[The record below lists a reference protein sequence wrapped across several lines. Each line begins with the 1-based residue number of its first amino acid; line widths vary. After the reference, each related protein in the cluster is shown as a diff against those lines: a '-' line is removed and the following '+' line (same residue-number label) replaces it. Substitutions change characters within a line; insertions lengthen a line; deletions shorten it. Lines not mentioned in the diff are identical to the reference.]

1 MPRVNRFHRRRTA
14 PGATAPLPASR
25 LSPAPSGPARSG
37 STHFASGLA
46 VLACLALGACSL
58 PPYPS
63 TPAAK
68 APAPKPYAGAQSRFS
83 KPAIA
88 NGQRLVLVE
97 SQVRGHR
104 IQVTD
109 EDGPFWVNLS
119 HNHDVTAGVSNQ
131 VKVTDGRWWIDP
143 SGLLCLKS
151 SAWWKDGTCFELFGG
166 HQFAEASVIHSL
178 NRDSGPNTYYPFT
191 VTGPVN

>member
-1 MPRVNRFHRRRTA
+1 M
-14 PGATAPLPASR
+14 PGATSR
-25 LSPAPSGPARSG
+25 PIGGSSTVRSG
-37 STHFASGLA
+37 SSGLRRSLA
-46 VLACLALGACSL
+46 IIACLAVGACSL
-58 PPYPS
+58 PAYPPS
-63 TPAAK
+63 PTAK
-68 APAPKPYAGAQSRFS
+68 APPPKPYAGAQSRFA

-88 NGQRLVLVE
+88 SGARLVLVE
-97 SQVRGHR
+97 TQVRGHR

-119 HNHDVTAGVSNQ
+119 HDHNVTAGVANQ

-151 SAWWKDGTCFELFGG
+151 SDWWKDGTCFELFGG
-166 HQFAEASVIHSL
+166 HQFAEATVIHSL

-191 VTGPVN
+191 VIGPVN

>member
-1 MPRVNRFHRRRTA
+1 MKGLMPRAHRFHSRITL
-14 PGATAPLPASR
+14 GAAAPLSISRRLPAQT
-25 LSPAPSGPARSG
+25 GPARLVV
-37 STHFASGLA
+37 SGLA
-46 VLACLALGACSL
+46 LLACLALGGCSL
-58 PPYPS
+58 PAYPP

-68 APAPKPYAGAQSRFS
+68 APAPKPYAGAQSRFA

-119 HNHDVTAGVSNQ
+119 HNHDVTAGVANQ

-178 NRDSGPNTYYPFT
+178 NRDSGPNTYYPFA